1 VPVLT
6 FAVWVGTEANMYCRF
21 VKGAATRKLQDHAL
35 VGVVGHEPGP
45 EGNPPPV
52 PYIEYVVPV
61 IRHLEPP
68 HEQAQLALAPVKQFP
83 HCAYPPKVAHEDRPV
98 KPFVEYPSG
107 HAACVDAPAVG
118 VSQKL

>member
-6 FAVWVGTEANMYCRF
+6 VAVWVGTEANMYCMF
-21 VKGAATRKLQDHAL
+21 EKGAATRKLQDHVLA
-35 VGVVGHEPGP
+35 VVVHEP
-45 EGNPPPV
+45 GNPPPL
-52 PYIEYVVPV
+52 PYIEYVAPE

-68 HEQAQLALAPVKQFP
+68 HEQAQLALAAVKQFP

-118 VSQKL
+118 VSRRL